1 MQQQQTMLVRSLP
14 ILLQWMAQLMVR
26 LQQLLLSV
34 GKEAM
39 LRSPVWAAVGP
50 AAAQSGS
57 SSSSNSSKGLATG
70 GKVQMR

>member
-1 MQQQQTMLVRSLP
+1 MLVRSLP

-39 LRSPVWAAVGP
+39 LRSRVWAAV
-50 AAAQSGS
+50 
-57 SSSSNSSKGLATG
+57 
-70 GKVQMR
+70 